1 MTLFFVILDACFWTC
16 RDTQVSPKISES
28 LLRSNLCSTARIA
41 RSRGALRLGALLI
54 PRQQTGMGVWAL
66 SNPRVKANPPLKGF
80 LGCLRCL

>member
-1 MTLFFVILDACFWTC
+1 M
-16 RDTQVSPKISES
+16 
-28 LLRSNLCSTARIA
+28 LLARIA

-66 SNPRVKANPPLKGF
+66 SNPGVKANPPHSEGF